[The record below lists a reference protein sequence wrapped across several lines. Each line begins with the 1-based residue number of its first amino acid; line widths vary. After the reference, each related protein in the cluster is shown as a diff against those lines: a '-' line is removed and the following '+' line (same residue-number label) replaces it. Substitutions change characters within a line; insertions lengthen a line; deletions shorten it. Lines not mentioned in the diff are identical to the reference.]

1 MGLFDKIKS
10 GTGKPSAMGMIME
23 FLANP
28 TKLKEALLVQL
39 YPHLAASLIK
49 HLDGIELNEDET
61 QSAIILYKNP
71 KTSDLDYIVATVSE
85 DDRILRQLDGGVLS
99 EKLDELANKV
109 KIKD

>member
-1 MGLFDKIKS
+1 MGLFDKFKS
-10 GTGKPSAMGMIME
+10 GTGKPSAFGMIAD

-28 TKLKEALLVQL
+28 QKLKDTLLKQL

-49 HLDGIELNEDET
+49 HLDGIELNEGET

-85 DDRILRQLDGGVLS
+85 DDRIIRQLEGGVLS

-109 KIKD
+109 KLKD